1 MRPAEGERTRVAVE
15 LGKEAGKK
23 KKKQKKAELNVM
35 SAPKEGFVFPG
46 KDARLYVFRLRALRR
61 GLEEKQLVRS
71 KCDSRENKLEKTKGE
86 TLGVAEFAD
95 ESLQTRKAGDVCVD
109 SFSFTRMYNSR
120 SLLRLVC

>member
-1 MRPAEGERTRVAVE
+1 M
-15 LGKEAGKK
+15 
-23 KKKQKKAELNVM
+23 M

-86 TLGVAEFAD
+86 MLGVAGFTD

-109 SFSFTRMYNSR
+109 DFTIVVSYCVQSASMN
-120 SLLRLVC
+120 